1 MPYPHTLKINVGK
14 GPVWGLFVVIGNN
27 LLSGIEY
34 DAWMCFFWLSILTTV
49 WSYQNNSL
57 VDVMTDSLTQLK
69 RGLRSGDKKKIIFA
83 QFQKLWLNQNT
94 FCQTLT
100 LLALC

>member
-14 GPVWGLFVVIGNN
+14 GPVWGLFVIIGNN
-27 LLSGIEY
+27 QLSGVEY
-34 DAWMCFFWLSILTTV
+34 DAWVCFFILATV
-49 WSYQNNSL
+49 WSYQNSSL
-57 VDVMTDSLTQLK
+57 VDVMTDSLTQLR
-69 RGLRSGDKKKIIFA
+69 RGLRSGDLKKNIFA

-94 FCQTLT
+94 FCQALT